1 MPNEKRLS
9 QSIPANNEH
18 FKDQNI
24 RHTLPL
30 TGSQSASRNK
40 DKRGPKV
47 RNVPP
52 TIPEGDDD
60 ESFEVVN
67 ERVKAPSE
75 KRSDSNR
82 GSLASKKSDGGSRR
96 NSHIN
101 KKHGHDNP
109 GFEEGPGVFE
119 IGTLVR
125 HGSTS
130 VTSVRSSTRD
140 PSERSLT

>member
-1 MPNEKRLS
+1 MPNDKRLS
-9 QSIPANNEH
+9 QSTPAINEH

-30 TGSQSASRNK
+30 TGNQGASRNK
-40 DKRGPKV
+40 DKRGPKI

-60 ESFEVVN
+60 EPFEVVN
-67 ERVKAPSE
+67 ERVKPPFE

-82 GSLASKKSDGGSRR
+82 GSVASKRSDGGSRR
-96 NSHIN
+96 NSSVN

-109 GFEEGPGVFE
+109 GFEEGPGIFE
-119 IGTLVR
+119 IGNLVR

-130 VTSVRSSTRD
+130 VTSVRSSIRD

>member
-9 QSIPANNEH
+9 QSSPAINEH

-30 TGSQSASRNK
+30 TGNQSASRNRE
-40 DKRGPKV
+40 KRGPKV

-60 ESFEVVN
+60 ESFEVVT
-67 ERVKAPSE
+67 ERVKPPFE
-75 KRSDSNR
+75 KRSGSNR
-82 GSLASKKSDGGSRR
+82 ASVASKKSDGSSRR
-96 NSHIN
+96 SSYVN
-101 KKHGHDNP
+101 KKHGHDNA

-125 HGSTS
+125 HESAA
-130 VTSVRSSTRD
+130 TSVRSSIRN
-140 PSERSLT
+140 PSEHSLT